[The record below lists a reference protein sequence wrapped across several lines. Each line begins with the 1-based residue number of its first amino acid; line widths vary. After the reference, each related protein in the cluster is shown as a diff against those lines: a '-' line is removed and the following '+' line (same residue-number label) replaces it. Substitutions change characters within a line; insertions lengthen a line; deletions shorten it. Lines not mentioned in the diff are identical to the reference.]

1 MRQFSEPF
9 SIRLVLEAQQ
19 VQRPKDFEFCNDVS
33 DRLEDLVLGLVGG
46 GWDPEWWLESEAVR

>member
-46 GWDPEWWLESEAVR
+46 G